1 MHRSKYFSHATYFD
15 RHFNLQAVKILP
27 GEYHATG
34 SDTLITTLLGS
45 CVSACL
51 FDPVSRVGGM
61 NHYMLPGTSGTERGD
76 DAGSARYGVHAMELL
91 VEHLLQLGANPA
103 SLTAKVFGAGRVME
117 KMSDVGQRNAEFAL
131 RYLKEREIAVTALD
145 LGDIY
150 PRKVCFFPASGRVF
164 VKRVRAG
171 ELPASFPPGD
181 AEPLPDTPLP
191 FPRSSE
197 LFGTPHGHQSTR
209 H

>member
-1 MHRSKYFSHATYFD
+1 MHRSRYFSQMTYFD

-34 SDTLITTLLGS
+34 GNTLITTLLGS

-51 FDPVSRVGGM
+51 FDPVAGVGGM

-91 VEHLLQLGANPA
+91 VEHLLRLGASQR
-103 SLTAKVFGAGRVME
+103 SLNAKVFGAGRVME

-131 RYLKEREIAVTALD
+131 RYLREREIAVTALD

-171 ELPASFPPGD
+171 EFPVSFLPGG
-181 AEPLPDTPLP
+181 AEPLPETPLTLL
-191 FPRSSE
+191 RSSE
-197 LFGTPHGHQSTR
+197 NPGTAHGHQSTR